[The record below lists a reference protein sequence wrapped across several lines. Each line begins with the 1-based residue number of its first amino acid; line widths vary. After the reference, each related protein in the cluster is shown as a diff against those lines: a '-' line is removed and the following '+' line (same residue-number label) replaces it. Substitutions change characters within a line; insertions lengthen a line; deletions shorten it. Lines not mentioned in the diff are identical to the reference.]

1 MNEIRTERPEDV
13 QALREVLLQAFGGP
27 EEADVVDALRRDCAG
42 MLSLVAVRD
51 GRIVGHVL
59 FSPATLEDRNRT
71 VEGMGLAPLAVLPEY
86 QKKGIGSAL
95 VRAGLAQLQSTPC
108 PFVIVLGHPEY
119 YRRFDFEPAS
129 RYGIASEWDVPDEAF
144 MIRIFDEVVMQGISG
159 VARYRPEF
167 ARAM

>member
-1 MNEIRTERPEDV
+1 MNEIRTERPEDM
-13 QALREVLLQAFGGP
+13 QAVREVLLRAFGGP
-27 EEADVVDALRRDCAG
+27 EETDVVDALRRDCAG
-42 MLSLVAVRD
+42 MLSLVAV
-51 GRIVGHVL
+51 
-59 FSPATLEDRNRT
+59 
-71 VEGMGLAPLAVLPEY
+71 LPEY
-86 QKKGIGSAL
+86 QRKGVGSAL

-129 RYGIASEWDVPDEAF
+129 RYGIRSEWDVPDEAF
-144 MIRIFDEVVMQGISG
+144 MIRIFDEAVMQGISG